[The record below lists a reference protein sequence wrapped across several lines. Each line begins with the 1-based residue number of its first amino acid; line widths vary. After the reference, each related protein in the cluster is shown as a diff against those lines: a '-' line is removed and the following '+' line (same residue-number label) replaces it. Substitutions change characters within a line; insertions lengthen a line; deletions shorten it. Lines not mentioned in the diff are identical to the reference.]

1 MGPAPAQKFEG
12 RGLMDGQ
19 KGYLNFIDMINGGG
33 MGRAGDKFEGGGL
46 LSLLG
51 NALGIAPYGSRDRQE
66 AAQKALAEGA
76 ASMSSRGAAPAVDRV
91 KRASEMATAPL
102 NEFGGAGPNIPNA
115 MPSFGSGPIDAFGGV
130 GPMQYGGRGNAGMPA
145 GYESIDAFGG
155 VGPMQYGG
163 RGNAGMPVGYENIP
177 SQVGSMGM
185 GVDIRTPA
193 SAIQN
198 ISQSGSGMVDT
209 PAPAYKP
216 MSLLDMATSGTDNQK
231 DEVYNKFLI
240 DLNNQFDGSIV
251 EDLQNTGGIW
261 DLYQTYLQN
270 NGSFR

>member
-130 GPMQYGGRGNAGMPA
+130 GPMQYGGRGNAGMP
-145 GYESIDAFGG
+145 
-155 VGPMQYGG
+155 
-163 RGNAGMPVGYENIP
+163 VGYENIP

-209 PAPAYKP
+209 PSPAYKP
-216 MSLLDMATSGTDNQK
+216 MSLLDMAIFGTDNQK

-240 DLNNQFDGSIV
+240 DLNDQFDGSIV
-251 EDLQNTGGIW
+251 EDLRNTGGIW

-270 NGSFR
+270 NGAFR

>member
-1 MGPAPAQKFEG
+1 VGPAPTQEFEG

-33 MGRAGDKFEGGGL
+33 MGAAGDKFEGGGL
-46 LSLLG
+46 LSMLG
-51 NALGIAPYGSRDRQE
+51 NALGIAPYGSRERE
-66 AAQKALAEGA
+66 AQLKAMAEGS
-76 ASMSSRGAAPAVDRV
+76 ASMSAQGAAPAAGPV

-115 MPSFGSGPIDAFGGV
+115 MPSFGAGP
-130 GPMQYGGRGNAGMPA
+130 
-145 GYESIDAFGG
+145 IDAFGG

-163 RGNAGMPVGYENIP
+163 RGNAGMPVGYESIP
-177 SQVGSMGM
+177 QEVGSMGI
-185 GVDIRTPA
+185 GVPVASAA

-198 ISQSGSGMVDT
+198 ISQSGSGMIDT
-209 PAPAYKP
+209 PAPAP
-216 MSLLDMATSGTDNQK
+216 RPASLLDMAVSGTDAQK
-231 DEVYNKFLI
+231 DEVYKKFLL
-240 DLNNQFDGSIV
+240 DMNNQFGGSVV

-270 NGSFR
+270 NGAFR